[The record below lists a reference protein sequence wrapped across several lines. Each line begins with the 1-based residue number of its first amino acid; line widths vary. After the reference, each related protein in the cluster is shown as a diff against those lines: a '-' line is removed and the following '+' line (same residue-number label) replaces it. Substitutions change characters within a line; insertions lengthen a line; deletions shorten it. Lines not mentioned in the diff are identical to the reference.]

1 MRVIKSVNITGDII
15 LVVVYV
21 LIVLF
26 VISFTLFIRR
36 LIRNTTTRNQ
46 QTSQIEAKLDRI
58 IELLEKDKNA

>member
-36 LIRNTTTRNQ
+36 LIRNTTIRNQ
-46 QTSQIEAKLDRI
+46 QTSQIEEKLDKI